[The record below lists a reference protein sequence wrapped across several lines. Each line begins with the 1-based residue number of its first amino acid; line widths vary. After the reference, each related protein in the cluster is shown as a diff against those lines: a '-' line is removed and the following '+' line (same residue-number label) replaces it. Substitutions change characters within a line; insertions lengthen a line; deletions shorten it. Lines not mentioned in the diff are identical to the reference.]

1 MKRKGRCADESI
13 CLFLKNVMKL
23 FETILNLLFPP
34 KCPFC
39 GKVQDTMG
47 ICPKCEKELPV
58 IPEAEVLREG
68 PGGLRCAGAVWYE
81 ETVRDALLRLKFQ
94 GASEIAEPLGELLAR
109 CAAEQFGGEFDTVTW
124 VPVSRKRLRK
134 RGYDQAELLARSACR
149 HWDTQPVRLLEKT
162 VDNQPQSGIHDAA
175 ARRAN
180 VLGVYRAVG
189 DAAGKRILLID
200 DICTSGATLTECIR
214 VLEESGAEQVVCGA
228 VALARREN
236 VHKTSTE

>member
-1 MKRKGRCADESI
+1 
-13 CLFLKNVMKL
+13 MKL

-39 GKVQDTMG
+39 GKVQDVPG
-47 ICPKCEKELPV
+47 ICPDCEKDLPW
-58 IPEAEVLREG
+58 IPGAEALREG

-149 HWDTQPVRLLEKT
+149 HWDVQPVRLLEKT

-236 VHKTSTE
+236 VHKAATE